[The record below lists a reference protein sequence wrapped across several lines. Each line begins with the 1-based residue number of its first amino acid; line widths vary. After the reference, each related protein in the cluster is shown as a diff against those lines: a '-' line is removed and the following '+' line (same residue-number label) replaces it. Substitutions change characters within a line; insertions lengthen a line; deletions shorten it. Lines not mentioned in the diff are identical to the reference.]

1 MGRDLLAL
9 RGFPE
14 THIVTLDQRKLQETS
29 NTNVFEKYSVCLVRC
44 DLLFRSGRFLLGGK
58 YVVDGVCL
66 RKPLVRALAW
76 ASSPDKFS
84 ELCPDIVSSNAD
96 ETRNVIKQEETTKRA
111 QSPTNLINNTHTHN
125 TTQHNTTQRTTT
137 HPPSYSPTL
146 WKMNI

>member
-58 YVVDGVCL
+58 YVVDSVCL
-66 RKPLVRALAW
+66 RKPLVRALAH
-76 ASSPDKFS
+76 SCTLFTRVG
-84 ELCPDIVSSNAD
+84 ELVPDILM
-96 ETRNVIKQEETTKRA
+96 E
-111 QSPTNLINNTHTHN
+111 PL
-125 TTQHNTTQRTTT
+125 
-137 HPPSYSPTL
+137 
-146 WKMNI
+146 